1 MKETIYQNLLSKD
14 PIGAFNKIK
23 ENYVRYFK
31 TMYRFCDEDL
41 NQRKDKELQ
50 SNNNL
55 YRDPLLEILPE
66 YNTTAIGGKKIGG
79 IEDIVPLLVKGFD
92 NDSNNAK
99 QFISSFIKS
108 GLMGYPPYQ
117 HQTDMLIKAFVNN
130 RNTVINSGTGSGK
143 TEAFLLPLLASLYKE
158 GKQWEKPS
166 YEHQDWFNITSGNN
180 QYEPVQ
186 RAGENRTSAMRALVL
201 YPMNALVE
209 DQMTRLRK
217 ALDCDEVRE
226 HLDNDNGLKG
236 NRIYFGQYNGSTIVS
251 GDYRGQANRSKRQVC
266 YSKLQEK
273 LRQSDNI
280 ESFVARNEKE
290 KEDVNYIAP
299 RLISG
304 SRTAEMV
311 TRWDMQEYPPDI
323 LITNFSMLSIML
335 MRSIEANVFDS
346 TRTWLNESKENVFH
360 LIVDELHL
368 FRGTSGTE
376 IAYLIKMFL
385 DAIGLRP
392 VIKIDGK
399 FVPNPQLRILASSA
413 SLGDEDSTQDYL
425 EQFFGVYFE
434 SSDSKAFEIQKGDDY
449 NPKLGSKFDLEVFS
463 KIDQSYFLKLEKDK
477 DAIRN
482 AIANKLGYNDL
493 IQFFEENSESLYKQW
508 INCCTNEK
516 GKIVPKQ
523 LVDIGNSLFNGN
535 IDALRGFLIIR
546 GEKDIND
553 NKKVRLPRIRFH
565 QFYKYIEGLW
575 AELLPQNDED
585 ETQYPFGKLLYTPL
599 SAVKGNDG
607 AIHKVLETLRCEKCA
622 AAFIGGNKFP
632 RPRNNNI
639 RHLNLS
645 LNSPDLNKIPNTQ
658 VTPLVQNKWYQDYA
672 IFWPSKKN
680 SRFALEDDEGQREDF
695 NQTDVNGNR
704 AYNRTN
710 VRGNWR
716 KSFLNPY
723 SAELFIQDNKPS
735 PEFIEG
741 YTFVL
746 MLDRGNNDEPID
758 FIRDNDIELMQA
770 LPHVCP
776 SCNADYT
783 TRLYTKSPIRSFR
796 TGIARSNQVLSKELI
811 YQLEEKA
818 PKLVGFSDSRQDA
831 AKQAFGIEKEH
842 FRDIVRML
850 FLECVE
856 ELSLPNADVLKLIS
870 RTTEL
875 GDKIFS
881 EMDSFLK
888 SIPNAYEIAVKVR
901 MNDTE
906 FLKQYLNPKSSLSI
920 EDLVETEQNQLNG
933 LLVQKLLSL
942 GINPNGVGYDKE
954 SESGYHWSN
963 FYNFNSGSIADRNT
977 IRNRIHDNNFEIR
990 PDFVTNVRDNLF
1002 ATIFQNSFGIYTDV
1016 NSESAGIGYL
1026 SLKQDKTNEYYIA
1039 LLNLLPNAISFLDN
1053 LIDAFVR
1060 IMGDNYRYSNTDFF
1074 TSRAYDNYIGLPA
1087 KFRAPIEALADKYN
1101 IEVTLLGN
1109 NIINYL
1115 NEVFGN
1121 QRFEIAPNALNFKVI
1136 KNDAYYYKCYNCHKI
1151 HLHRGFGLCTNVQCL
1166 SVLPSNASGRVKE
1179 LREQNFISFDLLQ
1192 EPREP
1197 IRLRTAE
1204 LTGQTD
1210 NQAERQL
1217 QFKGVIVQNN
1227 ETEYKKDKL
1236 SNEIDMIN
1244 VTTTMEVGVDIGSL
1258 QAIFQGNMPPT
1269 RYNYQQRVGRG
1280 GRRGQAY
1287 SAAMTF
1293 CRGKSHDSYYYYD
1306 GIEEI
1311 TGGDAPPPMLSLKPN
1326 ESDGEFQLKIPILR
1340 RMLVKNILKE
1350 AFLSIETQDINEDTH
1365 GQFGVAS
1372 EWESYRPNLDNWIKE
1387 NLIFIEDY
1395 LSYYT
1400 SQYNN
1405 DNKLEKDIYTIRQ
1418 WIIEDLLN
1426 EIDRAV
1432 ANSTYTTGLAQS
1444 MAEAGLLP
1452 MYGMPSG
1459 TRNFYHGS
1467 NRNDIRS
1474 IDRSLEQSI
1483 TEFAPGS
1490 IKTKDKGEYESVGLT
1505 IPLKINPRRN
1515 NEVNSFARF
1524 NGENQNQFDALEY
1537 SYDLE
1542 IETEESNNIVRITN
1556 YDINQIQQENHIRL
1570 VVPKAFRTS
1579 RIINNTGNAAD
1590 NTDVLSSFSTSRIFA
1605 IENDDATQRKNIY
1618 NSTISYY
1625 DFNAEVWHINNNNG
1639 EYFEGVS
1646 TEDFRTSGTSSHWE
1660 NIRITGSSEGD
1671 LFTPNF
1677 ILNRYIR
1684 RNENDQTERIALGA
1698 KKTTEM
1704 LKIEILNYS
1713 NNIDLDVRSGNSS
1726 AIRAAFYSAAFILQ
1740 RVTTDILD
1748 VDPQEIEISELKY
1761 DDQMIPFLFLSDAA
1775 PNGSGFVNYLYENF
1789 ESIIDKILNGDQ
1801 QFIQSIIEHKN
1812 ECNSSCQKCL
1822 NTYGNSGYHHILDWR
1837 VGIGLLR
1844 LMKNASYSFGFNE
1857 SDENYFELE
1866 DLREIINN
1874 ASNTYSKIDEKT
1886 SLVEGNRFNYLRF
1899 EGDQLLGTNDYFK
1912 AILHPLWKK
1921 DLVIRNFDSFF
1932 GDELH
1937 INTNDFLDI
1946 FTTLRTLKTE

>member
-1 MKETIYQNLLSKD
+1 MEETIYQNLLSKD

-31 TMYRFCDEDL
+31 TMYRFSDEEL
-41 NQRKDKELQ
+41 NEKKDIELQ

-66 YNTTAIGGKKIGG
+66 YNTTVIEGETIAG
-79 IEDIVPLLVKGFD
+79 IDEIAALIVKGFN
-92 NDSNNAK
+92 NDADNAK
-99 QFISSFIKS
+99 RFISDFIKP
-108 GLMGYPPYQ
+108 GLMSYPPYQ
-117 HQTDMLIKAFVNN
+117 HQSDMLIKAFVNK

-158 GKQWEKPS
+158 GKHWLKPS
-166 YEHQDWFNITSGNN
+166 YQHQDWFNITSGNN

-186 RAGENRTSAMRALVL
+186 RVGENRTSAMRALVL

-217 ALDCDEVRE
+217 ALDCDEVRN
-226 HLDNDNGLKG
+226 HLDSDNGLKG

-251 GDYRGQANRSKRQVC
+251 GDFRGRDNRKKREVC
-266 YSKLQEK
+266 YNKLQEK
-273 LRQSDNI
+273 FRESINI
-280 ESFVARNEKE
+280 ESFVARNKKE

-299 RLISG
+299 RLTAS

-335 MRSIEANVFDS
+335 MRSIEANIFDS
-346 TRTWLNESKENVFH
+346 TKDWLKESKENTFH

-392 VIKIDGK
+392 VVKIDGK

-413 SLGDEDSTQDYL
+413 SLGDDDSTQDYL

-434 SSDSKAFEIQKGDDY
+434 DSITKAFEIQKGDDY
-449 NPKLGSKFDLEVFS
+449 NPKLGSKFDLEVFAE
-463 KIDQSYFLKLEKDK
+463 IDQSFFLKSEKDK
-477 DAIRN
+477 DEVKRS
-482 AIANKLGYNDL
+482 IARKLGYNDL
-493 IQFFEENSESLYKQW
+493 LQFFEENSESIYKQW
-508 INCCTNEK
+508 IDSCSNEK
-516 GKIVPKQ
+516 DKIVPKQ
-523 LVDIGNSLFNGN
+523 LVDISNALFNGN
-535 IDALRGFLIIR
+535 SDALRGFLIIR
-546 GEKDIND
+546 AVTDIND

-575 AELLPQNDED
+575 AELLPQNEGDVI
-585 ETQYPFGKLLYTPL
+585 QKPFGKLLYTPL
-599 SAVKGNDG
+599 SALKGNDG

-632 RPRNNNI
+632 RPRTNNI

-672 IFWPSKKN
+672 IFWPSQKHH
-680 SRFALEDDEGQREDF
+680 RFALVNDEGHREDF
-695 NQTDVNGNR
+695 NQTDVNGLR
-704 AYNRTN
+704 AFNSTN

-716 KSFLNPY
+716 KSYLNPY
-723 SAELFIQDNKPS
+723 SAELFIQDRKPS

-758 FIRDNDIELMQA
+758 FIPDNDIELMQA

-856 ELSLPNADVLKLIS
+856 ELSLPNTDILKLIN
-870 RTTEL
+870 RTEEL
-875 GDKIFS
+875 GDKIFG
-881 EMDSFLK
+881 EIDNFLK
-888 SIPNAYEIAVKVR
+888 LIPNAYEIAVKVR

-906 FLKQYLNPKSSLSI
+906 FLKQYLDPIQYLSI
-920 EDLVETEQNQLNG
+920 EDLVETLQNDLNG
-933 LLVQKLLSL
+933 ILVKKLLNL

-954 SESGYHWSN
+954 SENGYHWSN
-963 FYNFNSGSIADRNT
+963 FYNFDSGSIADRNT
-977 IRNRIHDNNFEIR
+977 IRNRVHDNNFEIR
-990 PDFVTNVRDNLF
+990 PGFVTDIKDNLF
-1002 ATIFQNSFGIYTDV
+1002 STIFQNSFGIYTDV

-1039 LLNLLPNAISFLDN
+1039 LLNLLTNGILVLDN
-1053 LIDAFVR
+1053 FIDAFVR

-1074 TSRAYDNYIGLPA
+1074 RSIAYDNYLSLPA
-1087 KFRAPIEALADKYN
+1087 KFRAPVEVLADEYN
-1101 IEVTLLGN
+1101 LEVVQLGN
-1109 NIINYL
+1109 NIVNYL
-1115 NEVFGN
+1115 NHVFGN
-1121 QRFEIAPNALNFKVI
+1121 PRFEISPNALNFKAI
-1136 KNDAYYYKCYNCHKI
+1136 KSDGFYYKCGNCHKI
-1151 HLHRGFGLCTNVQCL
+1151 HLHAGFGLCTNVQCL
-1166 SVLPSNASGRVKE
+1166 AILPSIPSGTAEE
-1179 LREQNFISFDLLQ
+1179 LRQQNFISFDLLQ
-1192 EPREP
+1192 EPRKP

-1227 ETEYKKDKL
+1227 NTEYKKDKI

-1293 CRGKSHDSYYYYD
+1293 CRGKSHDSYYYFD

-1311 TGGDAPPPMLSLKPN
+1311 TGGDAPPPILSLKPN
-1326 ESDGEFQLKIPILR
+1326 ETEVEFQLKIPILR

-1350 AFLSIETQDINEDTH
+1350 AFLTINTEEINEDTH
-1365 GQFGVAS
+1365 GQFGVVS
-1372 EWESYRPNLDNWIKE
+1372 EWVSYRPHLENWIKDSITIIE
-1387 NLIFIEDY
+1387 GYLI
-1395 LSYYT
+1395 YYT
-1400 SQYNN
+1400 TQYNN
-1405 DNKLEKDIYTIRQ
+1405 DNRLEKDISAIRK
-1418 WIIEDLLN
+1418 WIVEDLLF

-1432 ANSTYTTGLAQS
+1432 DNSTYTTGLAQS

-1467 NRNDIRS
+1467 NRNDIRT

-1490 IKTKDKGEYESVGLT
+1490 IKTKDKGEYESIGLT
-1505 IPLKINPRRN
+1505 IPLKINPRN
-1515 NEVNSFARF
+1515 NEINSFTSF
-1524 NGENQNQFDALEY
+1524 NGENGNQFDALEY

-1542 IETEESNNIVRITN
+1542 IESEENNNIINVTN
-1556 YDINQIQQENHIRL
+1556 YDVTQNLLENHVRL

-1579 RIINNTGNAAD
+1579 RIINNSGNSAD

-1605 IENDDATQRKNIY
+1605 IENDDATQRKDIF
-1618 NSTISYY
+1618 NSKISYY

-1646 TEDFRTSGTSSHWE
+1646 TQNFRTSDNHWE

-1671 LFTPNF
+1671 IFTPNF

-1684 RNENDQTERIALGA
+1684 RGENDQTERIALGA

-1704 LKIEILNYS
+1704 LKIEILDYS
-1713 NNIDLDVRSGNSS
+1713 SNIDLDIRSGNSS

-1748 VDPQEIEISELKY
+1748 VDPQEIEISELKFNE
-1761 DDQMIPFLFLSDAA
+1761 QRIPFLFLNDAA

-1789 ESIIDKILNGDQ
+1789 ESILDKILNGDQ
-1801 QFIQSIIEHKN
+1801 QFIQSIIEHKKV
-1812 ECNSSCQKCL
+1812 CNSSCQKCL

-1837 VGIGLLR
+1837 LGIGLLR
-1844 LMKNASYSFGFNE
+1844 LIRDASYSFGFNQ
-1857 SDENYFELE
+1857 SDENNFELG

-1874 ASNTYSKIDEKT
+1874 ASNTYSKIDENT
-1886 SLVEGNRFNYLRF
+1886 SLVKGNRFNYLRL

-1912 AILHPLWKK
+1912 AILHPLWNKE
-1921 DLVIRNFDSFF
+1921 LVIQNLGNFY
-1932 GDELH
+1932 GNGLR
-1937 INTNDFLDI
+1937 INPNDFLDI
-1946 FTTLRTLKTE
+1946 FTALRTLKTE